1 MYTCIHIYHSSVDRH
16 LGCFYILAIVN
27 YASINIWVHVHFQ
40 ITVFSSNIYLRVELL
55 NHMIVLY
62 LVFKGDSIL
71 SSVIGAPIHI
81 PTSNGKVLFSPHSLQ
96 NLLSVYFL
104 MLDILTS
111 VRWCDLYC
119 ISLIISDVEHLF
131 MCLLAICISFLEK
144 CLFRFVAHFLNW
156 GIWVFLDIEL
166 YELFVYFGN

>member
-1 MYTCIHIYHSSVDRH
+1 MNM
-16 LGCFYILAIVN
+16 GM
-27 YASINIWVHVHFQ
+27 HVSFQ
-40 ITVFSSNIYLRVELL
+40 IKWVFTFSRYTLRSR
-55 NHMIVLY
+55 IVTSHYPNMVALF

-96 NLLSVYFL
+96 NLLSIYFL